1 MTNAQRRRVASG
13 EWQTASGECDG
24 QGNVINLS
32 TIKSAGIAIKN
43 DAAGDGDIA
52 AVVSVVVVVVP
63 GPSPSPGR
71 DQGAADL
78 VTNAKRIKLTQRK
91 RRRLCLFWQRQRKFI
106 LFIC

>member
-1 MTNAQRRRVASG
+1 MASD
-13 EWQTASGECDG
+13 ECDG

-43 DAAGDGDIA
+43 ATAGDGD
-52 AVVSVVVVVVP
+52 VVAVVVP

-91 RRRLCLFWQRQRKFI
+91 RRRRQRRSCLFWQRQRKFI